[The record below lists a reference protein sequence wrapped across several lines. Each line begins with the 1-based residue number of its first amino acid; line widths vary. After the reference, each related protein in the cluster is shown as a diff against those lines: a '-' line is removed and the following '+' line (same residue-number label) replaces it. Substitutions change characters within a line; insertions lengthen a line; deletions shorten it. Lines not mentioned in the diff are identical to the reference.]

1 MYILI
6 FFVNTY
12 LLYSIH
18 YIIIYIIYK
27 DIEEYE
33 YNKKAL
39 ISASSNNHIDIVK
52 LLLDKGANI
61 EVKDEVFPIFI

>member
-6 FFVNTY
+6 FVHTY

-18 YIIIYIIYK
+18 YIIIYLIYK

-39 ISASSNNHIDIVK
+39 ISASSNNHIDVVK

-61 EVKDEVFPIFI
+61 EIKDKVFPIFI

>member
-1 MYILI
+1 M
-6 FFVNTY
+6 
-12 LLYSIH
+12 H
-18 YIIIYIIYK
+18 YIITYIIYK
-27 DIEEYE
+27 DIEEEE

-61 EVKDEVFPIFI
+61 EVKDKVFPIFI